1 MAEKRDYYEVLGV
14 SKSATEDD
22 LKKAYRKVAKQ
33 YHPDLHPGDKEAE
46 AKFKE
51 ANEAYAVLSDSQKRQ
66 QYDQFGHAAFDQT
79 AGGGGFGGG
88 FGGFGDFSDIFDSF
102 FGGGFGGFGGGG
114 SSRRN
119 GPQRGRDLQKAVTI
133 SFKESVFGVKKEI
146 SITKNE
152 RCSDCMGSGARKGTS
167 PETCSNC
174 NGSGTVRKVQRTPI
188 GNIQTTGTCPN
199 CNGTGKII
207 KEPCKTCNGNGVERK
222 TKKLEINIPAGIDDG
237 QAITLRGEGE
247 PGKNNG
253 PMGDLYIEVN
263 VTPDK
268 IFQRSGFDIYVEL
281 PITYAEAALGGKV
294 IVPAINGKIEMTI
307 PEGTQH
313 GAKFMLKGK
322 GIPYLRG
329 GGVGNQYVIVKV
341 EIPKKLN
348 QKQKELLKK
357 FDEACES
364 SNHAKR
370 KSFFSTLK
378 DYFK

>member
-14 SKSATEDD
+14 SKNATEDD

-51 ANEAYAVLSDSQKRQ
+51 ANEAYAVLSDPQKRQ
-66 QYDQFGHAAFDQT
+66 QYDQFGHAAFDQS

-88 FGGFGDFSDIFDSF
+88 FSGFGDFGDIFDSF
-102 FGGGFGGFGGGG
+102 FGDGFGGFGGGG
-114 SSRRN
+114 TRRN
-119 GPQRGRDLQKAVTI
+119 GQQRGRDLQKSVKI

-146 SITKNE
+146 SVTKNE
-152 RCSDCMGSGARKGTS
+152 RCSECNGSGAAKGTS
-167 PETCSNC
+167 PETCSGC

-188 GNIQTTGTCPN
+188 GNIQTTGTCPS

-207 KEPCKTCNGNGVERK
+207 KNPCKNCNGNGVERK
-222 TKKLEINIPAGIDDG
+222 TKKIEINIPAGIDDG

-253 PMGDLYIEVN
+253 PMGDLYIEIQ

-268 IFQRSGFDIYVEL
+268 IFKRSGFDIYVEL

-294 IVPAINGKIEMTI
+294 VVPTISEKIEMTI

-329 GGVGNQYVIVKV
+329 GGVGNQYVIVKLEV
-341 EIPKKLN
+341 PKKLN
-348 QKQKELLKK
+348 QKQKDLLKK
-357 FDEACES
+357 FDEACEG
-364 SNHAKR
+364 SNHTGR
-370 KSFFSTLK
+370 KNFFSTLK
-378 DYFK
+378 EYFK